1 MKRKLLMT
9 ASTYSHI
16 SNFHLP
22 YLREFQRL
30 GWETHVGCAGVPVDA
45 PYIDIAIELP
55 FEKRMQSPANF
66 RAARILRGQIKRER
80 YDLIITHT
88 SLAAFFTRLAVK
100 GMRNRPK
107 IINVVHGY
115 LFDDETPA
123 IKRRLLLNAERVTA
137 SETDLL
143 LTMNAYDYAIAQKY
157 QLGRQVEQIHGMGV
171 DFSKLDRAIM
181 EDGARL
187 RKELGI
193 SDSAFVLL
201 YAAEF
206 SKRKSQRILIET
218 MPHLPKNTVL
228 VLCGAGEQL
237 EDCLTL
243 ADKLGVSNRVLFP
256 GQITDMGAW
265 YRMADAAVTPSRS
278 EGLPFNVMEA
288 MHMGLPV
295 VASAVKGHTDLIK
308 NGETGLLYSYGDA
321 DACAER
327 VEQLMGDSVL
337 RERMR
342 EIAKASVE
350 WYALNA
356 VLPMVME
363 QYLTFAG
370 RTSDEQYAFQ

>member
-16 SNFHLP
+16 RNFHLP

-30 GWETHVGCAGVPVDA
+30 GWKTYVGCKGIPEDA
-45 PYIDIAIELP
+45 PFIDEAIELP

-66 RAARILRGQIKRER
+66 RAARILHGQIKRER

-100 GMRNRPK
+100 GMHNRPK

-115 LFDDETPA
+115 LFDDETPT

-143 LTMNAYDYAIAQKY
+143 LTMNTYDYAAAQKHR
-157 QLGRQVEQIHGMGV
+157 LGRQVEQIPGMGV
-171 DFSKLDRAIM
+171 DFSKLDRATT

-193 SDSAFVLL
+193 PRDAFVLL

-206 SKRKSQRILIET
+206 LKRKSQDVLIQA
-218 MPHLPKNTVL
+218 MQYLPQNAVL
-228 VLCGAGEQL
+228 VLCGTGALL
-237 EDCLTL
+237 EDCKVL
-243 ADKLGVSNRVLFP
+243 ADKLGVSERVLFP
-256 GQITDMGAW
+256 GQIADMGAW
-265 YRMADAAVTPSRS
+265 YRMADAAATPSRS
-278 EGLPFNVMEA
+278 EGLPFNVIEA

-295 VASAVKGHTDLIK
+295 VASTVKGHTDLIK
-308 NGETGLLYSYGDA
+308 GGETGLLYPYGDA
-321 DACAER
+321 RACASQVER
-327 VEQLMGDSVL
+327 LMGDVTL

-342 EIAKASVE
+342 TRARERVAQYS
-350 WYALNA
+350 LDA
-356 VLPMVME
+356 VLSQLM
-363 QYLTFAG
+363 G
-370 RTSDEQYAFQ
+370 RYFRCEHSGNHEKT